1 MLRVT
6 RKDAP
11 SAARPAGVIQ
21 EGPPGC
27 QVSVVIPALNEAA
40 NLPHVLP
47 RIPPWVH
54 EVLLVDGH
62 STDGTAEVAQR
73 LYPAIRLVK
82 QEGRGKGAALR
93 SGFAAARGDVIVM
106 LDADGSTDPGEI
118 DRFVQAVLD
127 GADLVKG
134 SRFLPEGGTD
144 DMSLIRRLGN
154 GAFVALVR
162 ILFGARYS
170 DLCYGYNAFRA
181 RALPQLS
188 LDRDGF
194 EIETLLNI
202 RALRAGLRVVEVPS
216 FEARRVHGEGRLR
229 TIPDGW
235 RVLCTI
241 WREWRAAQR
250 EGLIAPAPAA
260 PRTVPRSVAR
270 VEQVGPLAEV

>member
-11 SAARPAGVIQ
+11 SAACPAGVIQ

-27 QVSVVIPALNEAA
+27 RVSVVIPALNEAA

-54 EVLLVDGH
+54 EVLLVDGTPPTAQPRWRSA
-62 STDGTAEVAQR
+62 STPRSAWSSRRGGARAR
-73 LYPAIRLVK
+73 L
-82 QEGRGKGAALR
+82 LR

-106 LDADGSTDPGEI
+106 LDADGSTDPPG
-118 DRFVQAVLD
+118 DRPLRAGRAGRGGPGQGLALP
-127 GADLVKG
+127 
-134 SRFLPEGGTD
+134 PEGGTD

-154 GAFVALVR
+154 GASWPSCAFSSALATPTSATATTPSAPGPAPAQPR
-162 ILFGARYS
+162 SGRLR
-170 DLCYGYNAFRA
+170 
-181 RALPQLS
+181 
-188 LDRDGF
+188 DRDPAQHP
-194 EIETLLNI
+194 
-202 RALRAGLRVVEVPS
+202 ALRAGLRVVVCLAPRPAACT
-216 FEARRVHGEGRLR
+216 ARAAR

-241 WREWRAAQR
+241 WSEWRAAQR
-250 EGLIAPAPAA
+250 EGVIAPAPAD
-260 PRTVPRSVAR
+260 PRTVAR